1 MEIFDL
7 QSKMEL
13 LYDVADV
20 RRGYKYWFSKLL
32 DVLIKMF
39 KYDNLPEGLPARE
52 IELNLLITGHA
63 VILANPDKPGQLFTP
78 LTSIAGVDQYY
89 QPEWAVFANPDVTKK
104 NGKQWMFDKD
114 CINIWNNS
122 LQESMWYLP
131 LDGSM
136 YTFIAR
142 YARQLADIESSIN
155 IYMVNSRAS
164 SLPVSDDN
172 TVIES
177 IKLFFKKLA
186 MGKRSII
193 TDSNIVEK
201 FRNVDFNNSSG
212 KDDLNGLLVARD
224 KILEQFYRDIGIR
237 MYNPKRAQV
246 TESELESNDQLL
258 LINHDDMLECRETG
272 IDKVNDMFGTNISIS
287 LNPLFD
293 IKEVMSNEQ
302 TQTDRLPEAE

>member
-1 MEIFDL
+1 MNIFDL
-7 QSKMEL
+7 QNKFEL
-13 LYDVADV
+13 IYDVSDV
-20 RRGYKYWFSKLL
+20 KRGYKYWFSKLL
-32 DVLIKMF
+32 NFCMMMF
-39 KYDNLPEGLPARE
+39 EYENLPAGLPARE

-63 VILANPDKPGQLFTP
+63 VILANPDRPGELFTP
-78 LTSIAGVDQYY
+78 LTSIAGVDEYY
-89 QPEWAVFANPDVTKK
+89 QPEWAVFANPDVTRK

-136 YTFIAR
+136 YTFISR
-142 YARQLADIESSIN
+142 YARALSDIESSIN
-155 IYMVNSRAS
+155 IYTVNTRLTSI
-164 SLPVSDDN
+164 PVSDN
-172 TVIES
+172 QTVIES

-193 TDSNIVEK
+193 SDSTIVNK
-201 FRNVDFNNSSG
+201 FSTVDINSPKS
-212 KDDLNGLLVARD
+212 DSLNDLLVARD
-224 KILEQFYRDIGIR
+224 KILEQFFRDIGVR

-258 LINHDDMLECRETG
+258 LICHEDMLKCRQEG
-272 IDKVNDMFGTNISIS
+272 IEKVNDMFGTDISVS

-293 IKEVMSNEQ
+293 IQEVVSNEPEP
-302 TQTDRLPEAE
+302 TQNR

>member
-1 MEIFDL
+1 MNIFDL
-7 QSKMEL
+7 QNKFEL
-13 LYDVADV
+13 MYDVSDV
-20 RRGYKYWFSKLL
+20 KRGYKYWFSKLL
-32 DVLIKMF
+32 NFCMMMF
-39 KYDNLPEGLPARE
+39 EYENLPAGLPARE

-63 VILANPDKPGQLFTP
+63 VILANPDRPGELFTP
-78 LTSIAGVDQYY
+78 LTSIAGVDEYY
-89 QPEWAVFANPDVTKK
+89 QPEWAVFANPDVTRK

-136 YTFIAR
+136 YTFISR
-142 YARQLADIESSIN
+142 YARALSDIESSIN
-155 IYMVNSRAS
+155 IYTVNTRLTSI
-164 SLPVSDDN
+164 PVSDN
-172 TVIES
+172 QTVIES

-193 TDSNIVEK
+193 SDSTIVNK
-201 FRNVDFNNSSG
+201 FSTVDINSPKS
-212 KDDLNGLLVARD
+212 DSLNDLLVARD
-224 KILEQFYRDIGIR
+224 KILEQFFRDIGVR

-258 LINHDDMLECRETG
+258 LICHEDMLKCRQEG
-272 IDKVNDMFGTNISIS
+272 IDKVNDMFGTDISVS

-293 IKEVMSNEQ
+293 IQEVVSNEPEP
-302 TQTDRLPEAE
+302 TQNR

>member
-1 MEIFDL
+1 MNIFDL
-7 QSKMEL
+7 QNKFEL
-13 LYDVADV
+13 MYDVSDV
-20 RRGYKYWFSKLL
+20 KRGYKYWFSKLL
-32 DVLIKMF
+32 NFCMMMF
-39 KYDNLPEGLPARE
+39 EYENLPAGLPARE

-63 VILANPDKPGQLFTP
+63 VILANPDRPGELFTP
-78 LTSIAGVDQYY
+78 LTSIAGVDEYY
-89 QPEWAVFANPDVTKK
+89 QPEWAVFANPDVTRK

-136 YTFIAR
+136 YTFISR
-142 YARQLADIESSIN
+142 YARALSDIESSIN
-155 IYMVNSRAS
+155 IYTVNTRLTSI
-164 SLPVSDDN
+164 PVSDN
-172 TVIES
+172 QTVIES

-193 TDSNIVEK
+193 SDSTIVNK
-201 FRNVDFNNSSG
+201 FSTVDINSPKS
-212 KDDLNGLLVARD
+212 DSLNDLLVARD
-224 KILEQFYRDIGIR
+224 KILEQFFRDIGVR

-258 LINHDDMLECRETG
+258 LICHEDMLKCRQEG
-272 IDKVNDMFGTNISIS
+272 IEKVNDMFGTEISVS

-293 IKEVMSNEQ
+293 IQEVVSNEPEP
-302 TQTDRLPEAE
+302 TQNR

>member
-1 MEIFDL
+1 MNIFDL
-7 QSKMEL
+7 KNNFDL
-13 LYDVADV
+13 IYDVSDV
-20 RRGYKYWFSKLL
+20 KRGYKYWFSKLL
-32 DVLIKMF
+32 NFCMMMF
-39 KYDNLPEGLPARE
+39 EYDNLPAGLPSRE

-63 VILANPDKPGQLFTP
+63 VILANPDRPGELFTP
-78 LTSIAGVDQYY
+78 LTSIAGVDEYY
-89 QPEWAVFANPDVTKK
+89 QPEWAVFANPDVTRK

-136 YTFIAR
+136 YTFISR
-142 YARQLADIESSIN
+142 YARALSDIESSIN
-155 IYMVNSRAS
+155 IYTVNTRLTSI
-164 SLPVSDDN
+164 PVSDN
-172 TVIES
+172 QTVVES

-193 TDSNIVEK
+193 SDSTIVNK
-201 FRNVDFNNSSG
+201 FSTVDINSPKS
-212 KDDLNGLLVARD
+212 DSLNDLLVARD
-224 KILEQFYRDIGIR
+224 KILEQFFRDIGVR

-258 LINHDDMLECRETG
+258 LICHEDMLKCRQEG
-272 IDKVNDMFGTNISIS
+272 IEKVNDMFGTEISVS

-293 IKEVMSNEQ
+293 IQEVVSNEQ
-302 TQTDRLPEAE
+302 TQIR

>member
-1 MEIFDL
+1 MNIFDL
-7 QSKMEL
+7 QNKFEL
-13 LYDVADV
+13 MYDVSDV
-20 RRGYKYWFSKLL
+20 KRGYKYWFSKLL
-32 DVLIKMF
+32 NFCMMMF
-39 KYDNLPEGLPARE
+39 EYENLPSGLPARE

-63 VILANPDKPGQLFTP
+63 VILANPDRPGELFTP
-78 LTSIAGVDQYY
+78 LTSIAGVDEYY
-89 QPEWAVFANPDVTKK
+89 QPEWAVFANPDVIRK

-136 YTFIAR
+136 YTFISR
-142 YARQLADIESSIN
+142 YARALSDIESSIN
-155 IYMVNSRAS
+155 IYTVNTRLTSI
-164 SLPVSDDN
+164 PVSDN
-172 TVIES
+172 QTVIES

-193 TDSNIVEK
+193 SDSTIVNK
-201 FRNVDFNNSSG
+201 FSTVDINSPKS
-212 KDDLNGLLVARD
+212 DSLNDLLVARD
-224 KILEQFYRDIGIR
+224 KILEQFFRDIGVR

-258 LINHDDMLECRETG
+258 LICHEDMLKCRQEG
-272 IDKVNDMFGTNISIS
+272 IEKVNDMFGTEISVS

-293 IKEVMSNEQ
+293 IQEVVSNEPEP
-302 TQTDRLPEAE
+302 TQNR

>member
-1 MEIFDL
+1 MNIFDL
-7 QSKMEL
+7 QNEFEL
-13 LYDVADV
+13 MYDVSDV
-20 RRGYKYWFSKLL
+20 KRGYKYWFSKLL
-32 DVLIKMF
+32 NFCMMMF
-39 KYDNLPEGLPARE
+39 EYENLPAGLPARE

-63 VILANPDKPGQLFTP
+63 VILANPDRPGELFTP
-78 LTSIAGVDQYY
+78 LTSIAGVDEYY
-89 QPEWAVFANPDVTKK
+89 QPEWAVFANPDVTRK

-136 YTFIAR
+136 YTFISR
-142 YARQLADIESSIN
+142 YARALSDIESSIN
-155 IYMVNSRAS
+155 IYTVNTRLTSI
-164 SLPVSDDN
+164 PVSDN
-172 TVIES
+172 QSVIES

-193 TDSNIVEK
+193 SDSTIVNK
-201 FRNVDFNNSSG
+201 FSTVDINSPKS
-212 KDDLNGLLVARD
+212 DSLNDLLVARD
-224 KILEQFYRDIGIR
+224 KILEQFFRDIGVR

-258 LINHDDMLECRETG
+258 LICHEDMLKCRQEG
-272 IDKVNDMFGTNISIS
+272 IEKVNDMFGTDISVS

-293 IKEVMSNEQ
+293 IQEVVSNEPEP
-302 TQTDRLPEAE
+302 TQNR